1 MVRPWQAASI
11 SDNKSSIT
19 GRLGGINCGGLLLGQ
34 LKP

>member
-1 MVRPWQAASI
+1 VAAGI

-19 GRLGGINCGGLLLGQ
+19 GRLGGINCGGLLIGQ